1 MNSQTRRLRLWIAEG
16 VFMLLL
22 VQVAAAATRPLDDS
36 SLASIRFEQRLRQP
50 LSLALRFTDESGSS
64 VALQDYFREKPVL
77 IVPGYYGCP
86 MLCGQVANGLIEAMQ
101 DVKVTPGRDFEML
114 FVSINPAETSQ
125 LAADKKRTY
134 LKRYGRAES
143 RNGWHFL
150 TGSDSAIQT
159 LSSEL
164 GFHYAY
170 DPLSKQYAHP
180 SGIVIVRPDGVI
192 AQYLFGVTYSPGDL
206 NQAVKAAAKGEV
218 QSPIKQL
225 LLLCFH
231 YTPLTGKHAAF
242 VIGLVRTAALTT
254 LFALA
259 AVLFV
264 MARRPR
270 RTSA

>member
-1 MNSQTRRLRLWIAEG
+1 MNSPNRRSRPWITG
-16 VFMLLL
+16 SVFLL
-22 VQVAAAATRPLDDS
+22 VLIQGAVAGPRPLDDS
-36 SLASIRFEQRLRQP
+36 SLARIRFEQRLRQP

-64 VALQDYFREKPVL
+64 VALHDYFREKPVL

-101 DVKVTPGRDFEML
+101 DIKATAGRDFEML

-125 LAADKKRTY
+125 LAAEKKRAY
-134 LKRYGRAES
+134 LKRYGRADS

-180 SGIVIVRPDGVI
+180 SGIVVVRPDGVI

-206 NQAVKAAAKGEV
+206 NHAVKAAAKGEA
-218 QSPIKQL
+218 QSPIKEL

-231 YTPLTGKHAAF
+231 YTPLTGKYAGF
-242 VIGLVRTAALTT
+242 VIALVRSAALGT

-264 MARRPR
+264 MVRRPR
-270 RTSA
+270 RRSA